1 LPTEKLPFPKQI
13 AYACGMMGWSILSN
27 IIGVLL
33 IYFYLPPANSG
44 LVNLLSQVTLLGVL
58 NLPSV
63 ITIAGRLADALYDPF
78 IGQTSDRSRNPSG
91 RRIPFM
97 KWSILPAAGFCILV
111 FRPLDSEPSATN
123 AVWLTFTLILFFISA
138 TTYIIPY
145 NALMPEMAHTN
156 EEKVKFSTFQQVGFV
171 LGMII
176 ASSTSNIANLI
187 NDLMPHFNRM
197 QSFQTAIWCLAGLGA
212 VFMFIPVIAID
223 ERRYCKA
230 SPSSLRLIPAIRQAM
245 KNKNFLYY
253 VAADFSYFM
262 ALYIIMSGLQ
272 YFVTVLCG
280 LKESIGVILVGTM
293 VGVSLLF
300 YPLVNLLAR
309 KVGKKPIVLFAFFLL
324 ALIFLSIYFL
334 GKFPIPPKAQM
345 FCLVIVAAFPLAALG
360 ILPPAILAEIADDDA
375 RKTGEN
381 KEGLFF
387 AVKYFSVKLG
397 QTFGI
402 GLFAA
407 LTLYGKDPGN
417 DYGLRL
423 NGLFGAGLCVLAI
436 LVFSR
441 FKEKKSTS
449 G

>member
-1 LPTEKLPFPKQI
+1 LSTEKLPFPKQI
-13 AYACGMMGWSILSN
+13 AYACGMMGWSILTN

-44 LVNLLSQVTLLGVL
+44 LVTLLAQVTLLGVL

-63 ITIAGRLADALYDPF
+63 ITIAGRLADAMYDPF
-78 IGQTSDRSRNPSG
+78 IGQTSDRSKNKKG

-111 FRPLDSEPSATN
+111 FRPLDNEVSMAN
-123 AVWLTFTLILFFISA
+123 AIWLTFSLILFFISA

-156 EEKVKFSTFQQVGFV
+156 QEKVKFSSFQQVGFV
-171 LGMII
+171 MGMII
-176 ASSTSNIANLI
+176 ASSTSNIASLFG
-187 NDLMPHFNRM
+187 HFFPDFTRM
-197 QSFQTAIWCLAGLGA
+197 EAFQTAIWCLAGLGA
-212 VFMFIPVIAID
+212 IFMYIPVLVID
-223 ERRYCKA
+223 ERRYCRA
-230 SPSSLRLIPAIRQAM
+230 SPSTLRLIPAMKQAL
-245 KNKNFLYY
+245 KNRNFVYY
-253 VAADFSYFM
+253 IAADFSYFM

-280 LKESIGVILVGTM
+280 LPESIGVILVGTM

-300 YPLVNLLAR
+300 YPIINMMAR
-309 KVGKKPIVLFAFFLL
+309 KIGKKPIVLFSFFLL
-324 ALIFLSIYFL
+324 GLAFMSIYFL
-334 GKFPIPPKAQM
+334 GKFPFPPKAQM
-345 FCLVIVAAFPLAALG
+345 FMLVFIAAFPLAALG
-360 ILPPAILAEIADDDA
+360 ILPPAILAEIADEDA

-423 NGLFGAGLCVLAI
+423 NGLFGAALCILAFA
-436 LVFSR
+436 VFSR
-441 FKEKKSTS
+441 FKEKK
-449 G
+449 